1 MIRPR
6 PARWFEALVA
16 RDDTTLLLEA
26 LAATGAVELEARAGA
41 TLPEAF
47 ATAGPALA
55 RFADFRARY
64 GTWWP
69 TDSLVAS
76 RFPETPG
83 KTLERGL
90 ERLDA
95 WAREAEPTIRLL
107 EKNTEARDEALRWHD
122 ILTVLK
128 DSRVDLGALAQAGP
142 LAQARLLAF
151 APGPEPPL
159 PASLLVRE
167 VTAGER
173 RYAIVVGGA
182 ADIETAARETVAAK
196 GRCHPIADWLTGN
209 RAANLA
215 AANERLARIAAER
228 ADLDAVLE
236 ALNGKHGLRQ
246 ALGDLMRLQW
256 VIEHVQALESGDR
269 FAWVTGWTSDRDGA
283 SLAAAVDRSGARA
296 LLHFG
301 KPPPLSLAPL
311 LFVNPRWARPFELF
325 PRALGVPGATEA
337 DPTVVLA
344 IAVPL
349 IFGYMFGD
357 VGQGLVIAAIGLWL
371 RDRTPVARIFVA
383 GGLSAAFFGWVF
395 GSVFSIH
402 HAIPALWTDP
412 LAAPIQVLAVP
423 IGAGAILLAAGLLLH
438 ALGSFW
444 RGEWARLLGED
455 LGLLALYAG
464 LLGLFE
470 SSDFQWLALAGAL
483 AFVIGHAVHAG
494 EPRALGSGLGELV
507 ERTLQLLINTLSFAR
522 VGAFALAHAGLSS
535 AVSALMAEAESFLL
549 RALILVLGNVLI
561 VVLEVMVV
569 SIQTTRLVLFEFFAR
584 FLTGAGR
591 PFRPLAPPPTLIDG
605 DSR

>member
-16 RDDTTLLLEA
+16 KDDTTLLLEA

-395 GSVFSIH
+395 GSVFSVH

-412 LAAPIQVLAVP
+412 LAAPIQVLAIP
-423 IGAGAILLAAGLLLH
+423 IGAGAILLSAGLLLH

-605 DSR
+605 DLR

>member
-16 RDDTTLLLEA
+16 KDDTTLLLEA

-64 GTWWP
+64 GAWWP
-69 TDSLVAS
+69 TEGLVAS
-76 RFPETPG
+76 RFPEAPAT
-83 KTLERGL
+83 TLARGL

-107 EKNTEARDEALRWHD
+107 EKNAEARDEALRWHD

-173 RYAIVVGGA
+173 RYAIVVGGSG
-182 ADIETAARETVAAK
+182 DIETAARETVAAK

-209 RAANLA
+209 RAVNIA
-215 AANERLARIAAER
+215 AANERLSRLAAER
-228 ADLDAVLE
+228 ADLDAARE
-236 ALNGKHGLRQ
+236 ILNERHGLRG
-246 ALGDLMRLQW
+246 ALGDLTRLQW

-269 FAWVTGWTSDRDGA
+269 FAWVTGWTSDRGGE
-283 SLAAAVDRSGARA
+283 SLAEAVDRSGARA
-296 LLHFG
+296 LVHFG
-301 KPPPLSLAPL
+301 KPPPLSMAPL
-311 LFVNPRWARPFELF
+311 LFVNPRWAKPFELF
-325 PRALGVPGATEA
+325 PQALGVPGATEA

-344 IAVPL
+344 VAVPL

-357 VGQGLVIAAIGLWL
+357 VGQGLVIAAAGLWL
-371 RDRTPVARIFVA
+371 RNRTPVAKLFVA

-402 HAIPALWTDP
+402 GAIAPLWTDP
-412 LAAPIQVLAVP
+412 LAEPIAVLALP

-444 RGEWARLLGED
+444 RDEWARLLGED

-464 LLGLFE
+464 ILGLFA
-470 SSDFQWLALAGAL
+470 SSEFQWLALAGAT
-483 AFVIGHAVHAG
+483 AFVVGHAVHAG

-535 AVSALMAEAESFLL
+535 AVSALMAEAENLLL
-549 RALILVLGNVLI
+549 RGIILVLGNVLI

>member
-16 RDDTTLLLEA
+16 KDDTTLLLEA

-69 TDSLVAS
+69 TETLVAS

-83 KTLERGL
+83 RTLERGL

-173 RYAIVVGGA
+173 RYAIVVGSA

-215 AANERLARIAAER
+215 AANERLARVADER

-236 ALNGKHGLRQ
+236 RLNEKHGLRQ

-256 VIEHVQALESGDR
+256 VIEHVQALESGER
-269 FAWVTGWTSDRDGA
+269 FAWVTGWTSDREGA

-301 KPPPLSLAPL
+301 KPPPLSTAPL

-412 LAAPIQVLAVP
+412 LAAPIQVLAIP

-470 SSDFQWLALAGAL
+470 SSEFQWLALAGAL

-494 EPRALGSGLGELV
+494 GPRALGAGLGELV

>member
-6 PARWFEALVA
+6 AARWFEALVA

-55 RFADFRARY
+55 RFEEFRARY
-64 GTWWP
+64 GAWWP
-69 TDSLVAS
+69 ATDLVAS
-76 RFPETPG
+76 RFPEPPAT
-83 KTLERGL
+83 TLARGL

-95 WAREAEPTIRLL
+95 WAHEAEPTIRLL
-107 EKNTEARDEALRWHD
+107 EKNAEERDEAMRWHD

-128 DSRVDLGALAQAGP
+128 DSRVDLGALARSGP

-173 RYAIVVGGA
+173 RYAIVVGSA
-182 ADIETAARETVAAK
+182 ADIETAARETLAAK
-196 GRCHPIADWLTGN
+196 GRCHAIAPWLTGN
-209 RAANLA
+209 RAANIA
-215 AANERLARIAAER
+215 AATERLSRIANER
-228 ADLDAVLE
+228 ADLDAALE
-236 ALNGKHGLRQ
+236 ALNGRHGLRE

-256 VIEHVQALESGDR
+256 VIEHVQALESGER
-269 FAWVTGWTSDRDGA
+269 FAWVTGWTSDAEGA
-283 SLAAAVDRSGARA
+283 HLAGAVDRSGARA
-296 LLHFG
+296 LLHFA
-301 KPPPLSLAPL
+301 KPPPLSSAPL

-344 IAVPL
+344 VAVPL

-357 VGQGLVIAAIGLWL
+357 VGQGLLIAAVGLWL
-371 RDRTPVARIFVA
+371 RKRAPVAKLFVA
-383 GGLSAAFFGWVF
+383 GGLSAAAFGWLF

-402 HAIPALWTDP
+402 RAIPALWTDP
-412 LAAPIQVLAVP
+412 LDAPIEVLAVP
-423 IGAGAILLAAGLLLH
+423 IAAGAVLLGAGLLLH
-438 ALGSFW
+438 AMGSFW

-470 SSDFQWLALAGAL
+470 SRHFQWLALAGGL
-483 AFVIGHAVHAG
+483 AFVAGHAVHAG
-494 EPRALGSGLGELV
+494 RASALASGLGELA

-535 AVSALMAEAESFLL
+535 AVSALSSEAESLVP
-549 RALILVLGNVLI
+549 RALIVVLGNALI

-591 PFRPLAPPPTLIDG
+591 PFRPLAPPPTLLPG

>member
-6 PARWFEALVA
+6 AARWFEALVA

-55 RFADFRARY
+55 RFADFRTRY
-64 GTWWP
+64 GAWWP
-69 TDSLVAS
+69 TEGLVAS
-76 RFPETPG
+76 RFPEHPA

-90 ERLDA
+90 QRLDA

-107 EKNTEARDEALRWHD
+107 EKNTGQRDEALRWHD
-122 ILTVLK
+122 ILTVLE
-128 DSRVDLGALAQAGP
+128 DSRVDLGALARAGP

-167 VTAGER
+167 ITAGER
-173 RYAIVVGGA
+173 RYAIVVGSSI
-182 ADIETAARETVAAK
+182 DVETAARETVAAK
-196 GRCHPIADWLTGN
+196 GRCHAIADWLTGN

-215 AANERLARIAAER
+215 AANERLARIATGR
-228 ADLDAVLE
+228 ADLDAALE
-236 ALNGKHGLRQ
+236 RLNERHGLRQ
-246 ALGDLMRLQW
+246 ALGDLTRLQW
-256 VIEHVQALESGDR
+256 VIEHVQALESGER
-269 FAWVTGWTSDRDGA
+269 FAWVTGWTSDREGA
-283 SLAAAVDRSGARA
+283 SLAEAVDRSGARA
-296 LLHFG
+296 LLHFS
-301 KPPPLSLAPL
+301 KPPPLSSAPL
-311 LFVNPRWARPFELF
+311 LFVNPRWAKPFELF

-344 IAVPL
+344 VAVPL

-357 VGQGLVIAAIGLWL
+357 VGQGLVIAAVGLWL
-371 RDRTPVARIFVA
+371 RNRSPVAKLFVA

-402 HAIPALWTDP
+402 DVITPLWTDP
-412 LAAPIQVLAVP
+412 LAEPIAVLALP
-423 IGAGAILLAAGLLLH
+423 IGAGALLLAAGLLLH

-464 LLGLFE
+464 ILGLFVAVE
-470 SSDFQWLALAGAL
+470 FQWLALAGAL
-483 AFVIGHAVHAG
+483 AFVIGHAVHDG
-494 EPRALGSGLGELV
+494 RPQALGSGLGELV
-507 ERTLQLLINTLSFAR
+507 ERTLQLFINTLSFAR

-535 AVSALMAEAESFLL
+535 AVSALSGEADNLL
-549 RALILVLGNVLI
+549 LKAIIVVLGNVLI
-561 VVLEVMVV
+561 IVLEAMVV

-605 DSR
+605 DLR

>member
-26 LAATGAVELEARAGA
+26 LAATGAVELEARVGA

-69 TDSLVAS
+69 TEGLVAS
-76 RFPETPG
+76 RFPEPPA
-83 KTLERGL
+83 KTLARGL

-95 WAREAEPTIRLL
+95 WAQEAEPTIRLL
-107 EKNTEARDEALRWHD
+107 ESNTEARDEALRWHD

-128 DSRVDLGALAQAGP
+128 DSRVDLGALAKAGP

-167 VTAGER
+167 LTAAEHR
-173 RYAIVVGGA
+173 FAIVVGSS
-182 ADIETAARETVAAK
+182 ADIETASRETVAAK

-215 AANERLARIAAER
+215 AASERLTRIAAER
-228 ADLDAVLE
+228 ADLDARLEVLNE
-236 ALNGKHGLRQ
+236 RHGLRA

-256 VIEHVQALESGDR
+256 VIEHVQALESGER

-283 SLAAAVDRSGARA
+283 RLSEAVDRSGARA
-296 LLHFG
+296 LLHFS
-301 KPPPLSLAPL
+301 KPPPLSTAPL

-357 VGQGLVIAAIGLWL
+357 VGQGLVIAAAGMWL
-371 RDRTPVARIFVA
+371 RDRSPVAKLFVA

-402 HAIPALWTDP
+402 RAIPALWTDP
-412 LAAPIQVLAVP
+412 LDAPIAVLAVP
-423 IGAGAILLAAGLLLH
+423 IYAGAVLLSAGLVLH

-444 RGEWARLLGED
+444 RDEWARLLGED

-464 LLGLFE
+464 ILGLFV
-470 SSDFQWLALAGAL
+470 STQFQWLALAGAL
-483 AFVIGHAVHAG
+483 AFVVGHAVHAG
-494 EPRALGSGLGELV
+494 RPQALGSGLGELV

-535 AVSALMAEAESFLL
+535 AVSALAAEADNLL
-549 RALILVLGNVLI
+549 LKAIIVVLGNALVI
-561 VVLEVMVV
+561 VLEAMVV

-591 PFRPLAPPPTLIDG
+591 PFRPLAPPPTPIDG
-605 DSR
+605 ESR

>member
-1 MIRPR
+1 M
-6 PARWFEALVA
+6 
-16 RDDTTLLLEA
+16 
-26 LAATGAVELEARAGA
+26 
-41 TLPEAF
+41 
-47 ATAGPALA
+47 
-55 RFADFRARY
+55 
-64 GTWWP
+64 
-69 TDSLVAS
+69 
-76 RFPETPG
+76 
-83 KTLERGL
+83 
-90 ERLDA
+90 
-95 WAREAEPTIRLL
+95 
-107 EKNTEARDEALRWHD
+107 
-122 ILTVLK
+122 LK
-128 DSRVDLGALAQAGP
+128 DSQVDLGALAQAGP

-167 VTAGER
+167 IAAGER
-173 RYAIVVGGA
+173 RYAIVVGSA
-182 ADIETAARETVAAK
+182 VDVETAARETVAAK
-196 GRCHPIADWLTGN
+196 GRCHPIAEWLTGN

-215 AANERLARIAAER
+215 AANERLARIAKDR
-228 ADLDAVLE
+228 AGLDRVLE
-236 ALNGKHGLRQ
+236 ELNERHGLRQ

-256 VIEHVQALESGDR
+256 VIEHVQALESGER
-269 FAWVTGWTSDRDGA
+269 FAWVTGWTSDREGT
-283 SLAAAVDRSGARA
+283 SLADAVDRSGARA
-296 LLHFG
+296 LLHFA
-301 KPPPLSLAPL
+301 KPPPLSKAPL

-344 IAVPL
+344 VAVPL

-357 VGQGLVIAAIGLWL
+357 VGQGLLIAAIGLWL
-371 RDRTPVARIFVA
+371 RKRSPVARIFVA

-402 HAIPALWTDP
+402 RAIPALWTDP
-412 LAAPIQVLAVP
+412 LDAPIAVLTVP
-423 IGAGAILLAAGLLLH
+423 ILAGAILLAAGLLLH

-444 RGEWARLLGED
+444 RGEWARLFGED

-464 LLGLFE
+464 ILGLFR
-470 SSDFQWLALAGAL
+470 SADFQWLALAGGL

-494 EPRALGSGLGELV
+494 RLPALGSGLGELV

-535 AVSALMAEAESFLL
+535 AVSALLNEADNVIVKGI
-549 RALILVLGNVLI
+549 ILVLGNALVI
-561 VVLEVMVV
+561 VLEAMVV

-591 PFRPLAPPPTLIDG
+591 PFHPLAPPPTLIDG

>member
-1 MIRPR
+1 VIRPR

-16 RDDTTLLLEA
+16 KDDTTLLLEA

-41 TLPEAF
+41 KLPEAF

-64 GTWWP
+64 GSWWP
-69 TDSLVAS
+69 AQGLAAS
-76 RFPETPG
+76 RFPEPPA

-128 DSRVDLGALAQAGP
+128 DSRVDLGALSHAGP

-173 RYAIVVGGA
+173 RYAIVVGSA

-196 GRCHPIADWLTGN
+196 GRCHPVAEWLTGN

-215 AANERLARIAAER
+215 AANERLARIAAGR
-228 ADLDAVLE
+228 AELDAELE
-236 ALNGKHGLRQ
+236 RLNERHGLRA

-269 FAWVTGWTSDRDGA
+269 FAWVTGWTSDREGT
-283 SLAAAVDRSGARA
+283 SLLEAVDRSGARA
-296 LLHFG
+296 LIHFA
-301 KPPPLSLAPL
+301 KPPPITTAPL

-325 PRALGVPGATEA
+325 PRALGVPGSTEA

-344 IAVPL
+344 VAVPL

-371 RDRTPVARIFVA
+371 RERSPVAKLFVA
-383 GGLSAAFFGWVF
+383 GGISAAVFGWVF
-395 GSVFSIH
+395 GSVFSLH
-402 HAIPALWTDP
+402 GAIRPLWTDP
-412 LAAPIQVLAVP
+412 LAAPIAVLAIP
-423 IGAGAILLAAGLLLH
+423 IGAGAVLLAAGLVLH
-438 ALGSFW
+438 ALGSWW
-444 RGEWARLLGED
+444 REEWARFFGED

-464 LLGLFE
+464 ILGLFE
-470 SSDFQWLALAGAL
+470 SSDFQWLALAGAS
-483 AFVIGHAVHAG
+483 AFVAGHAVHAG
-494 EPRALGSGLGELV
+494 RLQALGSGIGELV

-535 AVSALMAEAESFLL
+535 AVSALAAEADSVLVK
-549 RALILVLGNVLI
+549 AIIVVLGNALVI
-561 VVLEVMVV
+561 VLEAMVV

-605 DSR
+605 DPR

>member
-16 RDDTTLLLEA
+16 KDDTSLLLEA

-55 RFADFRARY
+55 RFADFRTRY
-64 GTWWP
+64 AAWWP
-69 TDSLVAS
+69 TQGLVAS
-76 RFPETPG
+76 RFPEHPA
-83 KTLERGL
+83 KTLARGL

-95 WAREAEPTIRLL
+95 WAHEAEPTIRLL
-107 EKNTEARDEALRWHD
+107 ERNTEERDEANRWHD

-128 DSRVDLGALAQAGP
+128 DSQVDLGALAQAGP

-167 VTAGER
+167 IATGER
-173 RYAIVVGGA
+173 RYAIVVGSA
-182 ADIETAARETVAAK
+182 VDVETAARETVAAK
-196 GRCHPIADWLTGN
+196 GRCHPIAEWLTGN

-215 AANERLARIAAER
+215 AAHERLARIAKDRAQLDRELGRLNER
-228 ADLDAVLE
+228 
-236 ALNGKHGLRQ
+236 HGLRQ

-256 VIEHVQALESGDR
+256 VIEHVQALESGER
-269 FAWVTGWTSDRDGA
+269 FAWVTGWTSDREGT
-283 SLAAAVDRSGARA
+283 SLADAVDRSGARA
-296 LLHFG
+296 LLHFA
-301 KPPPLSLAPL
+301 KPPPLSKAPL

-344 IAVPL
+344 VAVPL

-357 VGQGLVIAAIGLWL
+357 VGQGLLIAALGLWL
-371 RDRTPVARIFVA
+371 RKRSPVARIFVA

-402 HAIPALWTDP
+402 RAIPALWTDP
-412 LAAPIQVLAVP
+412 LDAPIAVLSVP
-423 IGAGAILLAAGLLLH
+423 IVAGAILLAAGLVLH

-464 LLGLFE
+464 ILGLFG
-470 SSDFQWLALAGAL
+470 SADFQWLALAGGA
-483 AFVIGHAVHAG
+483 AFVIGHAVQAG
-494 EPRALGSGLGELV
+494 RLPALGSGLGELV

-535 AVSALMAEAESFLL
+535 AVSALLNEADNVIVKGI
-549 RALILVLGNVLI
+549 ILVLGNALI
-561 VVLEVMVV
+561 IVLEAMVV

-591 PFRPLAPPPTLIDG
+591 PFHPLAPPPTLIDG

>member
-1 MIRPR
+1 VIRPR

-47 ATAGPALA
+47 AIAGPALA
-55 RFADFRARY
+55 RFADFRTRY
-64 GTWWP
+64 ATWWP
-69 TDSLVAS
+69 AEGLVAS
-76 RFPETPG
+76 RFPEPPA

-90 ERLDA
+90 QHLEA

-107 EKNTEARDEALRWHD
+107 ERNTEARDEALRWHD
-122 ILTVLK
+122 ILTVLR

-173 RYAIVVGGA
+173 RYAIVVGGS

-196 GRCHPIADWLTGN
+196 GRAHPIADWLTGN

-228 ADLDAVLE
+228 ADLDAELE
-236 ALNGKHGLRQ
+236 RLNERHGLRQ
-246 ALGDLMRLQW
+246 ALGDLTRLQW
-256 VIEHVQALESGDR
+256 VIEHVQALESGER

-283 SLAAAVDRSGARA
+283 SLAEAVDRSGARA

-301 KPPPLSLAPL
+301 KAPPLSTAPL

-344 IAVPL
+344 VAVPL

-357 VGQGLVIAAIGLWL
+357 VGQGLVIAALGLWL
-371 RDRTPVARIFVA
+371 RNRSPVARLFVA
-383 GGLSAAFFGWVF
+383 GGLSAAVFGWVF

-402 HAIPALWTDP
+402 GAITPLWTDP
-412 LAAPIQVLAVP
+412 LAEPIAVLALP
-423 IGAGAILLAAGLLLH
+423 IAAGAMLLAAGLILH

-464 LLGLFE
+464 ILGLFE
-470 SSDFQWLALAGAL
+470 SADFQWLALAGAL
-483 AFVIGHAVHAG
+483 AFVVGHAVHAG
-494 EPRALGSGLGELV
+494 EARALGSGLGELV

-535 AVSALMAEAESFLL
+535 AVSALMAEAENILL
-549 RALILVLGNVLI
+549 RGIILVLGNVLI
-561 VVLEVMVV
+561 VVLEAMVV

>member
-16 RDDTTLLLEA
+16 KDDTSLLLEA

-41 TLPEAF
+41 KLPEAF

-55 RFADFRARY
+55 RFADFRTRY
-64 GTWWP
+64 AAWWP
-69 TDSLVAS
+69 TQGLAAS
-76 RFPETPG
+76 RFPEHPAR
-83 KTLERGL
+83 TLERGL
-90 ERLDA
+90 AKLDA
-95 WAREAEPTIRLL
+95 WAHEAEPTIRLL
-107 EKNTEARDEALRWHD
+107 ERNAEERDEANRWHN

-128 DSRVDLGALAQAGP
+128 DSQVDLGALAQAGP

-167 VTAGER
+167 IAAGER
-173 RYAIVVGGA
+173 RYAIVVGSA
-182 ADIETAARETVAAK
+182 VDVETAARETVAAK
-196 GRCHPIADWLTGN
+196 GRCHPIAEWLTGN

-215 AANERLARIAAER
+215 AANERLARIAKDR
-228 ADLDAVLE
+228 AGLDRVLE
-236 ALNGKHGLRQ
+236 ELNERHGLRQ

-256 VIEHVQALESGDR
+256 VIEHVQALESGER

-283 SLAAAVDRSGARA
+283 SLADAVDRSGARA
-296 LLHFG
+296 LLHFA
-301 KPPPLSLAPL
+301 KPPPLSKAPL

-344 IAVPL
+344 VAVPL

-357 VGQGLVIAAIGLWL
+357 VGQGLLIAAIGLWL
-371 RDRTPVARIFVA
+371 RKRSPVARIFVA

-402 HAIPALWTDP
+402 NAITPLWTDP
-412 LAAPIQVLAVP
+412 LDAPIAVLSIP
-423 IGAGAILLAAGLLLH
+423 IVAGAILLAAGLLLH

-444 RGEWARLLGED
+444 RGEWARLFGED

-464 LLGLFE
+464 ILGLFR
-470 SSDFQWLALAGAL
+470 SADFQWLALVGAL

-494 EPRALGSGLGELV
+494 RLAALGPGLGELV

-535 AVSALMAEAESFLL
+535 AVSALLNEADNVIVKGS
-549 RALILVLGNVLI
+549 ILVLGNALI
-561 VVLEVMVV
+561 IVLEAMVV

-591 PFRPLAPPPTLIDG
+591 PFHPLAPPPTLIDG

>member
-16 RDDTTLLLEA
+16 KDDTTLLLEA

-69 TDSLVAS
+69 TDTLVAS

-83 KTLERGL
+83 RTLERGL

-107 EKNTEARDEALRWHD
+107 ERNTEARDEALRWHD

-173 RYAIVVGGA
+173 RYAIVVGSA

-215 AANERLARIAAER
+215 AANERLARVADER

-236 ALNGKHGLRQ
+236 RLNEKHGLRQ

-256 VIEHVQALESGDR
+256 VIEHVQALESGER
-269 FAWVTGWTSDRDGA
+269 FAWVTGWTSDREGA

-301 KPPPLSLAPL
+301 KPPPLSTAPL

-412 LAAPIQVLAVP
+412 LAAPIQVLAIP

-470 SSDFQWLALAGAL
+470 SSEFQWLALAGAL

-494 EPRALGSGLGELV
+494 EPRALGAGLGELV

-549 RALILVLGNVLI
+549 RAIILVLGNVLI

-605 DSR
+605 DLR

>member
-6 PARWFEALVA
+6 PARWFEALVD

-55 RFADFRARY
+55 RFADFNARY

-69 TDSLVAS
+69 TDRRVAS
-76 RFPETPG
+76 RFPEPPAR
-83 KTLERGL
+83 TLARGL

-95 WAREAEPTIRLL
+95 WAHEAEPTIRRL
-107 EKNTEARDEALRWHD
+107 ETNTEARDEAHRWHD
-122 ILTVLK
+122 ILTVLE
-128 DSRVDLGALAQAGP
+128 DARVDLGALAQAGP

-167 VTAGER
+167 VTAGVG
-173 RYAIVVGGA
+173 RYAIVVGSA
-182 ADIETAARETVAAK
+182 ADIDTAARETVAAK
-196 GRCHPIADWLTGN
+196 GRCHPIAGWLTGN

-215 AANERLARIAAER
+215 AANERLARIAQER
-228 ADLDAVLE
+228 QGLDAELE
-236 ALNGKHGLRQ
+236 RLNEKHGLRE

-256 VIEHVQALESGDR
+256 VIEHVQALESGER
-269 FAWVTGWTSDRDGA
+269 FAWVTGWTSDREGTG
-283 SLAAAVDRSGARA
+283 LMEAVDRSGARA
-296 LLHFG
+296 LIHFS
-301 KPPPLSLAPL
+301 KPPPLSTAPL
-311 LFVNPRWARPFELF
+311 LFVNPRWAKPFELF

-357 VGQGLVIAAIGLWL
+357 VGQGLVITAAGIWL
-371 RDRTPVARIFVA
+371 RKRSPVAKLFIA
-383 GGLSAAFFGWVF
+383 GGLSATVFGWVF

-402 HAIPALWTDP
+402 DAIRPLWTDP
-412 LAAPIQVLAVP
+412 LAAPIAVLAVP
-423 IGAGAILLAAGLLLH
+423 IGAGAILLSAGLLLH

-444 RGEWARLLGED
+444 RDEWARLLGED

-464 LLGLFE
+464 ILGLFV
-470 SSDFQWLALAGAL
+470 SADFQWLALAGAL

-494 EPRALGSGLGELV
+494 RPQALGAGLGELV

-535 AVSALMAEAESFLL
+535 AVAALAAEPENLL
-549 RALILVLGNVLI
+549 LKVIIVVLGNALI

-605 DSR
+605 DLR

>member
-6 PARWFEALVA
+6 AARWFEALVA
-16 RDDTTLLLEA
+16 KDDTTLLLEA

-55 RFADFRARY
+55 RFADFRTRY
-64 GTWWP
+64 GAWWP
-69 TDSLVAS
+69 AEGLLAS
-76 RFPETPG
+76 RFPEHPA
-83 KTLERGL
+83 KTLARGL

-95 WAREAEPTIRLL
+95 WAHEAEPTIRLL

-167 VTAGER
+167 VTAGEH
-173 RYAIVVGGA
+173 RYAIAVGSA
-182 ADIETAARETVAAK
+182 VDIETAARETVAAK
-196 GRCHPIADWLTGN
+196 GRCHAIAEWLTGN

-215 AANERLARIAAER
+215 AANERLSRIAKER
-228 ADLDAVLE
+228 AELDAELE
-236 ALNGKHGLRQ
+236 RLNERHGLRH

-256 VIEHVQALESGDR
+256 VIEHVQALESGER
-269 FAWVTGWTSDRDGA
+269 FAWVTGWTSDREGA
-283 SLAAAVDRSGARA
+283 SLADAVDRSGARA
-296 LLHFG
+296 LLHFS
-301 KPPPLSLAPL
+301 KPPPLSMAPL

-357 VGQGLVIAAIGLWL
+357 MGQGLVIAAIGLWL
-371 RDRTPVARIFVA
+371 RNRTPVARLFVA
-383 GGLSAAFFGWVF
+383 GGLTSAVFGWVF

-402 HAIPALWTDP
+402 GAVTPLWTDP
-412 LAAPIQVLAVP
+412 LAAPIAVLALP
-423 IGAGAILLAAGLLLH
+423 IGAGAILLSAGLLLH
-438 ALGSFW
+438 ALGSLW
-444 RGEWARLLGED
+444 RDEWARLLGED

-464 LLGLFE
+464 ILGLFV
-470 SSDFQWLALAGAL
+470 SADFQWLALAGGL
-483 AFVIGHAVHAG
+483 AFVTGHAVHAG
-494 EPRALGSGLGELV
+494 RLQALGSGLGELV

-535 AVSALMAEAESFLL
+535 AVSALMAEADNVLL
-549 RALILVLGNVLI
+549 KAIILVLGNALVI
-561 VVLEVMVV
+561 VLEVMVV

-605 DSR
+605 ETR

>member
-1 MIRPR
+1 MIRAR

-16 RDDTTLLLEA
+16 KDDTTLLLEA

-41 TLPEAF
+41 KLPEAF

-55 RFADFRARY
+55 RFADFRTRY
-64 GTWWP
+64 GAWWP
-69 TDSLVAS
+69 TEGLAAS
-76 RFPETPG
+76 RFPEHPAR
-83 KTLERGL
+83 TLERGL

-95 WAREAEPTIRLL
+95 WAHEAEPTIRKL
-107 EKNTEARDEALRWHD
+107 EKNSEARDEALRWRD

-159 PASLLVRE
+159 PATLLVRDI
-167 VTAGER
+167 TAGER
-173 RYAIVVGGA
+173 RYAIVVGSA
-182 ADIETAARETVAAK
+182 TDVEIAERETVAAK
-196 GRCHPIADWLTGN
+196 GRSHPIAEWLTGN

-215 AANERLARIAAER
+215 AAAERLDRVAAER
-228 ADLDAVLE
+228 AALDAELE
-236 ALNGKHGLRQ
+236 RLNERHGLRQ
-246 ALGDLMRLQW
+246 ALGDLVRLQW
-256 VIEHVQALESGDR
+256 VIEHVQALESGER
-269 FAWVTGWTSDRDGA
+269 FAWVTGWTSDGDGA
-283 SLAAAVDRSGARA
+283 NLAAAVDRSGARA
-296 LLHFG
+296 LLHLA
-301 KPPPLSLAPL
+301 KAPPLSTAPL

-357 VGQGLVIAAIGLWL
+357 VGQGLVITAIGLWL
-371 RDRTPVARIFVA
+371 RNRTPVAKLFVA
-383 GGLSAAFFGWVF
+383 GGLSATFFGWVF

-402 HAIPALWTDP
+402 RAIPPLWTDP
-412 LAAPIQVLAVP
+412 LDAPIAVLAIP
-423 IGAGAILLAAGLLLH
+423 IGAGALLLAAGLILH

-444 RGEWARLLGED
+444 RGEWARLIGED

-464 LLGLFE
+464 LLGLFAAAE
-470 SSDFQWLALAGAL
+470 FQWLALAGAL

-494 EPRALGSGLGELV
+494 RPQALGSGLGELV

-535 AVSALMAEAESFLL
+535 AVSALAAEPENLL
-549 RALILVLGNVLI
+549 LKAIIVVLGNVLI
-561 VVLEVMVV
+561 IVLEAMVV

-605 DSR
+605 GTR

>member
-26 LAATGAVELEARAGA
+26 LAATGAVELEARVGA

-69 TDSLVAS
+69 TEGLVAS
-76 RFPETPG
+76 RFPEPPA
-83 KTLERGL
+83 KTLARGL

-95 WAREAEPTIRLL
+95 WAQEAEPTIRLL
-107 EKNTEARDEALRWHD
+107 EGNTEARDEALRWHD

-128 DSRVDLGALAQAGP
+128 DSRVDLGALAKAGP

-167 VTAGER
+167 LTAAEHR
-173 RYAIVVGGA
+173 FAIVVGSC
-182 ADIETAARETVAAK
+182 ADIETASRETVAAK
-196 GRCHPIADWLTGN
+196 GRCHAIADWLTGN
-209 RAANLA
+209 RAANLTA
-215 AANERLARIAAER
+215 ASERLSRIAAER
-228 ADLDAVLE
+228 ADLDARLEVLNE
-236 ALNGKHGLRQ
+236 RHGLRA

-256 VIEHVQALESGDR
+256 VIEHVQALESGER
-269 FAWVTGWTSDRDGA
+269 FAWVTGWTSDRDGTRL
-283 SLAAAVDRSGARA
+283 SEAVDRSRARA
-296 LLHFG
+296 LLHFS
-301 KPPPLSLAPL
+301 KPPPLSTAPL
-311 LFVNPRWARPFELF
+311 LFANPRWAKPFELF

-357 VGQGLVIAAIGLWL
+357 VGQGLVIAAAGMWL
-371 RDRTPVARIFVA
+371 RNRSPVAKLFVA

-402 HAIPALWTDP
+402 RAIPALWTDP
-412 LAAPIQVLAVP
+412 LDAPIAVLAVP
-423 IGAGAILLAAGLLLH
+423 IYAGAVLLSAGLVLH

-444 RGEWARLLGED
+444 RDEWARLLGED

-464 LLGLFE
+464 ILGLFV
-470 SSDFQWLALAGAL
+470 STQFQWLALAGAL
-483 AFVIGHAVHAG
+483 AFVVGHAVHAG
-494 EPRALGSGLGELV
+494 HPQALGSGLGELV

-535 AVSALMAEAESFLL
+535 AVSALAAEADNLL
-549 RALILVLGNVLI
+549 LKAIIVVLGNALVI
-561 VVLEVMVV
+561 VLEAMVV

-591 PFRPLAPPPTLIDG
+591 PFRPLAPPPTPIDG
-605 DSR
+605 ESR

>member
-6 PARWFEALVA
+6 AARWFEALVA

-41 TLPEAF
+41 TLPDAF

-55 RFADFRARY
+55 RFADFRTRY
-64 GTWWP
+64 GAWWP
-69 TDSLVAS
+69 TTGLVAS
-76 RFPETPG
+76 RFPEHPAT
-83 KTLERGL
+83 TLARGL

-95 WAREAEPTIRLL
+95 WAREAEATIRLL
-107 EKNTEARDEALRWHD
+107 ERNTEERDEALRWHD

-128 DSRVDLGALAQAGP
+128 DSRVDLGALAHAGP
-142 LAQARLLAF
+142 LAQSRLLAF

-159 PASLLVRE
+159 PAALLVRE
-167 VTAGER
+167 ITAGER

-182 ADIETAARETVAAK
+182 ADVEAAERETVAAK

-209 RAANLA
+209 REANLA
-215 AANERLARIAAER
+215 AANQRLSRIASER
-228 ADLDAVLE
+228 ADLDARLEVLNE
-236 ALNGKHGLRQ
+236 RHGLRQ

-269 FAWVTGWTSDRDGA
+269 FAWVTGWTSDREGT
-283 SLAAAVDRSGARA
+283 SLAEAVDRSGARA
-296 LLHFG
+296 LIHFS
-301 KPPPLSLAPL
+301 KPPALSTAPL
-311 LFVNPRWARPFELF
+311 LFANPRWARPFELF

-371 RDRTPVARIFVA
+371 RKRSPVAKLFVA
-383 GGLSAAFFGWVF
+383 GGLSATAFGWVF
-395 GSVFSIH
+395 GSVFSLH
-402 HAIPALWTDP
+402 GVVAPLWTAP
-412 LAAPIQVLAVP
+412 LAAPIAVLSLP
-423 IGAGAILLAAGLLLH
+423 IGAGAILLGAGLLLH
-438 ALGSFW
+438 ALGSYW

-464 LLGLFE
+464 ILGLFE
-470 SSDFQWLALAGAL
+470 SIDFQWLALAGGL
-483 AFVIGHAVHAG
+483 AFVTGHAVHAG
-494 EPRALGSGLGELV
+494 RLQALGAGLGELV

-535 AVSALMAEAESFLL
+535 AVSALMAEADNLLL
-549 RALILVLGNVLI
+549 RAIILVLGNVLI
-561 VVLEVMVV
+561 VVIEVMVV

-591 PFRPLAPPPTLIDG
+591 PFRPLEPPPTLIDG
-605 DSR
+605 DLR